1 VISAV
6 LAHTR
11 LIVGVFVTRMVL
23 FGLMELGSKA
33 SADGC
38 GPTQEAAGAVVSV
51 SGDSARGVETD
62 RPSGKPRP
70 ARS

>member
-23 FGLMELGSKA
+23 FGLMELGSRA
-33 SADGC
+33 GADGC
-38 GPTQEAAGAVVSV
+38 GPTEEAAGAVVSV

-62 RPSGKPRP
+62 RSSGKPRP